1 MAKIRKGD
9 TVLVIAGKDKGIRGT
24 VLNVLREDNKILV
37 EGVHR
42 VKRHVKAGTTAR
54 GAVTGGILV
63 QELPI
68 HISNVKLVNDDKPA
82 KAAKAAK
89 KTAAVDAEKPATDEK
104 PAKAE
109 KAAKEEKPA
118 KKATAKK
125 ATAKKA
131 TAAKADKPA
140 KEEKPAKKASSK
152 KAAAPKATDTSKEA

>member
-89 KTAAVDAEKPATDEK
+89 KTAAVDAEKPAADEK

-125 ATAKKA
+125 ATAE
-131 TAAKADKPA
+131 KADKPA

>member
-1 MAKIRKGD
+1 MAKIKKGD

-24 VLNVLREDNKILV
+24 VLNVLREDSKILV

-68 HISNVKLVNDDKPA
+68 HISNVKLVKEDKP
-82 KAAKAAK
+82 AKAAK
-89 KTAAVDAEKPATDEK
+89 KTAAVDADKTVVDEK

-118 KKATAKK
+118 KKASAKK
-125 ATAKKA
+125 ATAE
-131 TAAKADKPA
+131 KADKPA

-152 KAAAPKATDTSKEA
+152 KAAAADATDTSKEA

>member
-1 MAKIRKGD
+1 MAKIKKGD

-68 HISNVKLVNDDKPA
+68 HISNVKLVKEEKPA
-82 KAAKAAK
+82 KEAKAAK
-89 KTAAVDAEKPATDEK
+89 KTAAVDADKPATDEK

-125 ATAKKA
+125 ATAE
-131 TAAKADKPA
+131 KADKPA

>member
-24 VLNVLREDNKILV
+24 VLNVLREENKILV

-68 HISNVKLVNDDKPA
+68 HISNVKLVKEEKPA
-82 KAAKAAK
+82 KEAKAAK

-109 KAAKEEKPA
+109 KAAKEDKPA

-125 ATAKKA
+125 ATAE
-131 TAAKADKPA
+131 KADKPA

>member
-89 KTAAVDAEKPATDEK
+89 KTAAVDAEKPAADEK

-109 KAAKEEKPA
+109 KAAKEEKP
-118 KKATAKK
+118 AKK